1 MNSTLCFVI
10 FYDMRRLF
18 EQAPLLLT
26 DLARKTQSLLKRC
39 VRRLVLQECIDLRLI
54 ARCEFDLA
62 ASLLDPCGVHADL
75 VQQRTH
81 RLIQAHAR

>member
-26 DLARKTQSLLKRC
+26 DLAREAQSLLKRC

-54 ARCEFDLA
+54 VRCEFDLA
-62 ASLLDPCGVHADL
+62 ASVSY
-75 VQQRTH
+75 TH
-81 RLIQAHAR
+81 LTLPTTF